1 MDYKDDPAWKQWR
14 KATLQKVF
22 LKDDDDHDDGTR
34 VTTGSEERRDLVH
47 QTMKKM
53 ASAAS
58 AASTS
63 TSQKSGRTGSS
74 SSCQTYRTP
83 ASSQSS
89 DPPHVMTP
97 SLYGVCGGNTN
108 KTGGEMTQEQKARAY
123 DAFMRGNDQSENGLG
138 CVVLNHQGTGK
149 TPPPLPEEI
158 VVPTDSE
165 VEEDDG
171 SSTLVCILCCVRHSM
186 KSCSNRCSA

>member
-1 MDYKDDPAWKQWR
+1 
-14 KATLQKVF
+14 
-22 LKDDDDHDDGTR
+22 
-34 VTTGSEERRDLVH
+34 
-47 QTMKKM
+47 
-53 ASAAS
+53 
-58 AASTS
+58 
-63 TSQKSGRTGSS
+63 
-74 SSCQTYRTP
+74 
-83 ASSQSS
+83 
-89 DPPHVMTP
+89 MTP
-97 SLYGVCGGNTN
+97 SLYGVRGGNTN

-123 DAFMRGNDQSENGLG
+123 DAFLRGNNQSENGLG
-138 CVVLNHQGTGK
+138 CAVLNHHRTGK

>member
-22 LKDDDDHDDGTR
+22 FKDDDDHDDGTR
-34 VTTGSEERRDLVH
+34 VTTGSEERKDLVH
-47 QTMKKM
+47 KTMKKCRM

-58 AASTS
+58 AVSTS
-63 TSQKSGRTGSS
+63 TSQKSGKTGSS
-74 SSCQTYRTP
+74 SSCQTYITP
-83 ASSQSS
+83 ASSHSYGA
-89 DPPHVMTP
+89 PHVMTP
-97 SLYGVCGGNTN
+97 PLYAVRGGNTN
-108 KTGGEMTQEQKARAY
+108 KTGGEMTQEQKAKAY
-123 DAFMRGNDQSENGLG
+123 DAFMRGNNQSENGLG
-138 CVVLNHQGTGK
+138 CVGLNHYPTGK

-171 SSTLVCILCCVRHSM
+171 SSTLVCILSRVTQHA
-186 KSCSNRCSA
+186 NLF